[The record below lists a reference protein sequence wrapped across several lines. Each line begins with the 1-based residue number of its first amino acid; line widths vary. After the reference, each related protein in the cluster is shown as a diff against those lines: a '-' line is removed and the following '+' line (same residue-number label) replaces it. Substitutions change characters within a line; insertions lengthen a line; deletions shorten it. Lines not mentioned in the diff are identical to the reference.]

1 MLGATG
7 GQAGHIEQ
15 LLPFKKKKKPI
26 AFSFIS

>member
-15 LLPFKKKKKPI
+15 LLPF
-26 AFSFIS
+26 